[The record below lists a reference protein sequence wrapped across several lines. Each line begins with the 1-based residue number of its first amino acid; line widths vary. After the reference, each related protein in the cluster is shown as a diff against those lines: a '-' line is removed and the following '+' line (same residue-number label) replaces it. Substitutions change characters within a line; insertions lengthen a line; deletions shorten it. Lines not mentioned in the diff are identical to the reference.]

1 MREDAGQD
9 KANMLLMGKER
20 GFFPLQCKQFEL
32 NVQGQGFIFF
42 FFSLFEGH

>member
-9 KANMLLMGKER
+9 KANMLSMGKES
-20 GFFPLQCKQFEL
+20 FFSPFQCKQFQL
-32 NVQGQGFIFF
+32 NVQGQGFILL